1 MKRELKSYLAGW
13 LALYLAAVCLPFL
26 LAGCASDGAAPW
38 PVDGETTSVTLRM
51 SVAGAVGTRT
61 DGTEDEY
68 ATLENR
74 INTLRVLVVTD
85 GNKIAVNNKKKV
97 EFYGRLGGITPT
109 PAELYNK
116 LCELYK

>member
-51 SVAGAVGTRT
+51 SVAGAVGTRA
-61 DGTEDEY
+61 DGTEDERHAGKPDKY
-68 ATLENR
+68 PARTGG
-74 INTLRVLVVTD
+74 D
-85 GNKIAVNNKKKV
+85 G
-97 EFYGRLGGITPT
+97 R
-109 PAELYNK
+109 
-116 LCELYK
+116 

>member
-51 SVAGAVGTRT
+51 SVAGAVGTRA

-68 ATLENR
+68 ACL
-74 INTLRVLVVTD
+74 
-85 GNKIAVNNKKKV
+85 
-97 EFYGRLGGITPT
+97 
-109 PAELYNK
+109 LYTSDAADD
-116 LCELYK
+116 